1 MILAHEM
8 ITYNIDKIC
17 VLQIQMCNP
26 PTRFEENPVTFLLP
40 GKYGKHAIGNKHE
53 VKTYIIFTLNIDMIL
68 LSIHSYSRSG
78 LRILEK
84 TKQLQ
89 TSFDKEWHGAS
100 D

>member
-53 VKTYIIFTLNIDMIL
+53 LKIYYFYITYRYDSIKHTLLLKIWSENSRKDKTVANKL
-68 LSIHSYSRSG
+68 
-78 LRILEK
+78 
-84 TKQLQ
+84 
-89 TSFDKEWHGAS
+89 
-100 D
+100 